1 MKKKKKIWKIYNM
14 DTLNKK
20 LIDSFYPAYNPLN
33 VTKSLTSLIT
43 KDNMDLSK

>member
-1 MKKKKKIWKIYNM
+1 MYNM

-33 VTKSLTSLIT
+33 EVKKKSDSL
-43 KDNMDLSK
+43 N